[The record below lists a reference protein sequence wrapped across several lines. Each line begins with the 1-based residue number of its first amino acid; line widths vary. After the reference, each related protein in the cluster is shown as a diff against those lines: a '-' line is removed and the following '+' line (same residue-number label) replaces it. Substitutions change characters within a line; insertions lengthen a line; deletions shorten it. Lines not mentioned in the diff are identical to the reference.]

1 MSGARQR
8 AWDEKGMIEVMAPGH
23 WVLREQS
30 TPATIWALGRRVLW
44 LAVILV
50 VLFAA
55 MADRAWTQTPSLWQG
70 YTVENIETKAVA
82 GTGAEAQEQAFRNA
96 RVAGLREVASRL
108 VCPEN
113 QAQLRIPADSQLEA
127 MVQSTELTDQKIIGS
142 SYSGLLNIA
151 FDPGAVGAYLSGQRV
166 PHATGPAPRQLAIPI
181 LREEGSPALT
191 FDDNPWL
198 RIWSRGP
205 DPTLLQTYD
214 LMRGDEQD
222 RAIFDPEVPSRSA
235 VLSLMEKYDF
245 AAALVIQAQLTPP
258 LDEEAPA
265 SLYVEAIRIGDGPGE
280 VRLEANLVAETD
292 ESIDSLLRRGAFA
305 IQEQAS
311 AAYCR
316 TFTAAPVALPTTIQ
330 IVVIGM
336 DYNGWLQAEALLSAR
351 QEIRGLTFM
360 GQREGAFDVSVEFVG
375 GLLDLQQVF
384 RSVRLRFEAY
394 TAQAVV
400 QDAMQ
405 VYFFA
410 QPDVQPPPTNVRI
423 LPLNDIQLS
432 N

>member
-1 MSGARQR
+1 
-8 AWDEKGMIEVMAPGH
+8 MIEVMAPGH
-23 WVLREQS
+23 RVLQGRS
-30 TPATIWALGRRVLW
+30 TPAATGPQGRGGLW
-44 LAVILV
+44 LSIILAVLITV
-50 VLFAA
+50 TV
-55 MADRAWTQTPSLWQG
+55 DRAWAQTPSLWQG
-70 YTVENIETKAVA
+70 YTVKNIETKAVG

-113 QAQLRIPADSQLEA
+113 QGQLRIPADSQLEA

-151 FDPGAVGAYLSGQRV
+151 FDPGAIGAYLSGQRV

-181 LREEGSPALT
+181 LREDGSPALT
-191 FDDNPWL
+191 FEDNLWL
-198 RIWSRGP
+198 RIWSSGP

-245 AAALVIQAQLTPP
+245 SAALVIQALLTPP

-292 ESIDSLLRRGAFA
+292 ESTDSLLRRGALA

-311 AAYCR
+311 ADYCR
-316 TFTAAPVALPTTIQ
+316 TFTAAAVALPTTIQ

-336 DYNGWLQAEALLSAR
+336 DYNRWLQAEALLSAR
-351 QEIRGLTFM
+351 PEIRGLTFM